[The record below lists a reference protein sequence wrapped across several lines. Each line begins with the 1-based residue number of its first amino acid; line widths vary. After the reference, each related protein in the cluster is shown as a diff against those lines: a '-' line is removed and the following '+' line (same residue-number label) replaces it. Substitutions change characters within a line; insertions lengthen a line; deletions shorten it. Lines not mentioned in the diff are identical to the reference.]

1 MLKVSNSLPIA
12 NYSQVVISDNAGAVF
27 KPKTNSR
34 IRVNLPSTLGM
45 VDFHSSHL
53 QFDLAV
59 KPHAN
64 LGTNN
69 TFMVGFG
76 NNQGTTQIIR
86 DLIIRVDGKPLETI
100 TNYNVLDKVRK
111 DFANDL
117 TKNNIEAVFSHGSL
131 KPEQPSYFVQTWDT
145 TAGTYA
151 YSGSGLKQQVSL
163 DLSGLLSM
171 KTGFPIVASGDV
183 EIEIILE
190 DAERCLEQKQD
201 LICGGE
207 DFTTG
212 ADGSLTGGKIT
223 LAPSHVGGA
232 NIYRGNNWT
241 ATTSPFA
248 SGNVVKLTGKTN
260 GADFTLYT
268 KVNGN
273 TTTNAGTSKIEVPID
288 AGAGFF
294 NNAENITHLQVEA
307 VFNVSDPADKNTA
320 PVYKN
325 TEEYHYEVSNVE
337 YIVRSIEMPP
347 PYLNALQKRI
357 QGEGLVMDCPTYVMY
372 LANIQQNIGRQSLLV
387 PCYSGRVKG
396 VISVPVLS
404 NQTNYAY
411 NRSGQVD
418 SARNFQA
425 KIGGRVEPQRP
436 VDLTNWTN
444 DTTHQYHSQEYIQE
458 LTKTLV
464 ATGIGERSLVDWRS
478 NFVLA
483 RSLSAM
489 GGSEDLSEK
498 AFRWEIEY
506 NSNVVSAKN
515 VYNFVNMVRRIQI
528 VPTGVMIF
536 G

>member
-12 NYSQVVISDNAGAVF
+12 NYSQVVISDNAGATF

-53 QFDLAV
+53 QLDLKIV
-59 KPHAN
+59 PPAN
-64 LGTNN
+64 FGTSNSY
-69 TFMVGFG
+69 MVGFG
-76 NNQGTTQIIR
+76 NRQGVNQIVR
-86 DLIIRVDGKPLETI
+86 DLIIRIDGKPLETI
-100 TNYNVLDKVRK
+100 TNYNVLDKVKR

-117 TKNNIEAVFSHGSL
+117 TKNNIEAIFSKGTL
-131 KPEQPSYFVQTWDT
+131 KPEQPSYFLSAWDT
-145 TAGTYA
+145 NAGTYSYNNVA
-151 YSGSGLKQQVSL
+151 VKNQLSL

-171 KTGFPIVASGDV
+171 KTGFPIVASGDI

-190 DAERCLEQKQD
+190 DADQCLEQKQV
-201 LICGGE
+201 LANGCE
-207 DFTTG
+207 DTT
-212 ADGSLTGGKIT
+212 ADAGNGSLSQLT
-223 LAPSHVGGA
+223 LAPTNVGGA
-232 NIYRGNNWT
+232 NIYRGNNYT
-241 ATTSPFA
+241 TTTSPYA
-248 SGNVVKLTGKTN
+248 VGNVVILTGKKGGVN
-260 GADFTLYT
+260 FTQYG

-273 TTTNAGTSKIEVPID
+273 TTTNAGTGKIEVPVDFPNGTFGNGD
-288 AGAGFF
+288 ALS
-294 NNAENITHLQVEA
+294 HLVLTA
-307 VFNVSDPADKNTA
+307 VFNAEDPADKDTP
-320 PVYKN
+320 PVIKTTDTYS
-325 TEEYHYEVSNVE
+325 YEVSNVE
-337 YIVRSIEMPP
+337 YVVRSIEMPP

-357 QGEGLVMDCPTYVMY
+357 QGEGLVLDCPTYVMY
-372 LANIQQNIGRQSLLV
+372 LANIQQNLGKQSLLV

-396 VISVPVLS
+396 VISVPIQS
-404 NQTNYAY
+404 NQTRHNYD
-411 NRSGQVD
+411 RQGKVD

-444 DTTHQYHSQEYIQE
+444 DSQHQFASQEYIQE
-458 LTKTLV
+458 LTKTLI
-464 ATGIGERSLVDWRS
+464 ATGLGERSLVNWRD

-515 VYNFVNMVRRIQI
+515 VYNFVNMVKRIQI
-528 VPTGVMIF
+528 VPTGVMVF